1 MAYSFQPIDQALDSL
16 GSSYVDGVPVKIA
29 TKYCVEYDLE
39 SVTKIL
45 RNPGPSVLS
54 FDSNYDTSFERKV
67 LDDIEKRKT
76 AKEVQDKERKERI
89 EKYEKEKADNLA
101 AKQKE
106 DEEKALEDER
116 IRLLEIEEEK
126 KARLAEE
133 ERQKLEELKVEE
145 EKALQRKLEEEA
157 EWKKFEEERLENN
170 KSSVTNSFDR
180 VPTVSSD
187 KSEEETA
194 TDEFTTPPQ
203 EVVEE
208 LNSPQIQVKG
218 TQAVQTAKNLQINFS
233 DFEAISDP
241 FADLE
246 LKTIN
251 DLAELRTILTT
262 NHMPATT
269 QPYPSQPTYMAN
281 TSSVISNN
289 QQHHVASEPPSQ
301 ASAGFPRPQPN
312 ISQSSHTRQN
322 FHPGQYPQA
331 GAHSTF
337 YSIPRQSIGSTL
349 NPAQFTPLASLTH
362 PAATQP
368 NFANFTGFSSAKST
382 YSHHPPTST
391 TNYNQVPGPGQYYP
405 NYTTNPFGSSVTSS
419 SSQAYPSVSRPPGY
433 NLTSASSVFGDT
445 NSKPSY
451 NVYNPGLVTPT
462 YQSKQEQ
469 PPNSY
474 ETRGSRSVSSDRRT
488 EKLKDSSDEP
498 KTGEL
503 KPSRSVGDMITELQ
517 KEAQALQDQ
526 KRKAAS
532 SPNPASR
539 PPSRGASGLENWV
552 PWPKLEQTQPNGL
565 PKQRSVEVDESCL
578 TNLVDDEANLCR
590 QLHEMGFPLTRLAK
604 GCQAV
609 GGNSQKL
616 INFCLVV
623 DRLVDEGFTT
633 SDSEE
638 VAMLHNAQEDIC
650 RQHLKSFQQL
660 AEIGFPSKDVHE
672 ALIAS
677 SFDHQKALEQLIR

>member
-29 TKYCVEYDLE
+29 SKYCVDYDLE

-45 RNPGPSVLS
+45 RCPGPSVLS

-89 EKYEKEKADNLA
+89 EKYEKEKSDNLA

-106 DEEKALEDER
+106 EEEKALEDER
-116 IRLLEIEEEK
+116 KRLLEIEAEK

-133 ERQKLEELKVEE
+133 ERLQLEQLKVEE
-145 EKALQRKLEEEA
+145 EKALKRKLEEEA

-170 KSSVTNSFDR
+170 KSTVNNSFER

-194 TDEFTTPPQ
+194 NEEFTTPPQ
-203 EVVEE
+203 EVAEE
-208 LNSPQIQVKG
+208 LSSPQIQVKG

-246 LKTIN
+246 LNAIN

-262 NHMPATT
+262 NHMPAAT
-269 QPYPSQPTYMAN
+269 QPYPSQPSYMAN

-289 QQHHVASEPPSQ
+289 QPHHVATEPQSQ
-301 ASAGFPRPQPN
+301 ASLGFPRPQGN
-312 ISQSSHTRQN
+312 ISQSSHTSQN
-322 FHPGQYPQA
+322 FNPGQYPQP
-331 GAHSTF
+331 GAHTNF

-349 NPAQFTPLASLTH
+349 NHAQFTPLPSLAH
-362 PAATQP
+362 PTATQS
-368 NFANFTGFSSAKST
+368 NFANFSGFNSTKNT
-382 YSHHPPTST
+382 YSHHPPTC
-391 TNYNQVPGPGQYYP
+391 TNNYSQVPGQYYP

-419 SSQAYPSVSRPPGY
+419 SQAYAPVSRPPGY
-433 NLTSASSVFGDT
+433 NLTSTSSGFGDT
-445 NSKPSY
+445 SKPSY
-451 NVYNPGLVTPT
+451 NVYNPGLATPT
-462 YQSKQEQ
+462 YQPKQDQ
-469 PPNSY
+469 PNSY

-526 KRKAAS
+526 KRKAVT

-552 PWPKLEQTQPNGL
+552 PWPKLEQAQTNGL

-590 QLHEMGFPLTRLAK
+590 QLHEMGFPLSRLAK

-623 DRLVDEGFTT
+623 DRLVDEGFTI